1 MRWIR
6 HIWYWVL
13 LPIIVCAV
21 LALPMVYYF
30 ADDELCRLLEARL
43 AAGYPHLQVSVRSAL
58 FVPGEGIQIRGVA
71 VSDRRLPRPY
81 RQLAYVEECWL
92 VCRTQWQELLHGSFE
107 IQRVRLLQPRLRLAR
122 LPDGRWSAASL
133 WPLPQFCKRPPPV
146 AVEGGTIELYDVQSG
161 SEPRYILRNV
171 CFSVVRCP
179 IDRSQRQSERWL
191 TRIAGT
197 LVAPHARSIALD
209 AALHPGGEGQL
220 EIRYAGLE
228 LSTEMV
234 SLLPELASSL
244 PRGLPTARAELDG
257 RAEIQW
263 SSRRPSFQA
272 TAKGTLRQ
280 GMVAIPRMPWP
291 LSDVRA
297 SFRYDGQGLHLQGVT
312 ARFGQA
318 SVHLDHAKIFLAP
331 ELRYEIQGQCRWLR
345 FDPRL
350 VDVLPA
356 TLRRQ
361 CNLYRPSGE
370 IDVQHFTAA
379 WDGQQWRYAA
389 RIQCLN
395 VGLVYQRFPY
405 PLGGVHG
412 TLELNANVLRAD
424 LQTAVDGE
432 QVSIRA
438 EVHVPR
444 VRSGDWVE
452 IRTGRIALDEKLLA
466 ALDDKSEPFVR
477 ALQPQG
483 RVRVFA
489 RFDWGK
495 YAQPAPGMHTA
506 SPAAPVAASQG
517 DAPQARKP
525 HGPRLTDTA
534 LRTTVYDAPL
544 PRDTAHSATPVAAT
558 VSRAPMPSLQRTI
571 TVKFD
576 RCGLKYVRFPYA
588 VEEISGTA
596 TLRDKAWHIDR
607 LEGRHGSAR
616 IVCTGQVDL
625 TPASAQWR
633 LLITGRGLALNDEL
647 RAALQPASQHAW
659 DIASPQGACDVEALL
674 LTSPGERRPRL
685 RIRARPLNDR
695 TVVSSIE
702 PRPFPYRL
710 ERLEGLFTFQDG
722 ALYFERL
729 RARHGRTLV
738 SANGY
743 CRFEGAGNW
752 RLHFEHLA
760 VDQLAIDRELLEAVQ
775 GRLKRALA
783 QLHVRG
789 TLNLQGQLD
798 LASASTLAAPFRASS
813 LSHDT
818 TRSRDVALSNDA
830 APSDRA
836 PTAATPRPASQDF
849 SAAWDLTADLHDVS
863 LDCGFA
869 VEHVFGAA
877 NLAGRWENQRL
888 AAYGDLN
895 LESAAHG
902 DYQVTQIRGPFWL
915 DEGQVLLGVWA
926 DRHRRVLPQR
936 HITCQ
941 AYGGTAHADL
951 WVKLEA
957 QPRFAL
963 NATLADAD
971 LARLTREAIPGSQ
984 RAAGRI
990 MATLELRGS
999 GRSTHQLGGHGTL
1012 SLLEADL
1019 YELPQMVALLKLLS
1033 VRPPNPTAFTES
1045 EMAFRIAGE
1054 HVYFDDFRLYG
1065 DAISLLGK
1073 GEMNFNQQLDL
1084 TLHAMVGRQRQRIP
1098 LLSEL
1103 VGGASQ
1109 QIMLIH
1115 VGGTLADVELRR
1127 EPFPVV
1133 SQAVQQLN
1141 QGLRR

>member
-6 HIWYWVL
+6 HIWHWVL
-13 LPIIVCAV
+13 LPIMVCAV
-21 LALPMVYYF
+21 LAVPMVYYF

-58 FVPGEGIQIRGVA
+58 YIPGEGIQVRGVA
-71 VSDRRLPRPY
+71 VFDRRLRRPY

-92 VCRTQWQELLHGSFE
+92 VCRTQWQDLLQGSLE
-107 IQRVRLLQPRLRLAR
+107 IERVRLLQPRLRLAR
-122 LPDGRWSAASL
+122 LFDGKWSAGCL
-133 WPLPQFCKRPPPV
+133 WPLPQFCKRPPPM
-146 AVEGGTIELYDVQSG
+146 AIEGGTIELYDVQSG
-161 SEPRYILRNV
+161 SEPRYVLRNV
-171 CFSVVRCP
+171 CLSVVRCP
-179 IDRSQRQSERWL
+179 IDCFQPQHGRWS
-191 TRIAGT
+191 TRVAGT
-197 LVAPHARSIALD
+197 LVLPHARSISLD
-209 AALHPGGEGQL
+209 ATLFPGGDGQL
-220 EIRYAGLE
+220 EIRYVGLE
-228 LSTEMV
+228 LSTELA
-234 SLLPELASSL
+234 SFLPELAASL

-257 RAEIQW
+257 RAEIRW
-263 SSRRPSFQA
+263 SSGRPSFQA
-272 TAKGTLRQ
+272 MAKGTLRR

-297 SFRYDGQGLHLQGVT
+297 SFRYEGQGVHLQGVT

-318 SVHLDHAKIFLAP
+318 SVHLDHARIFLAP
-331 ELRYEIQGQCRWLR
+331 ELHYEIQGQCRWLR

-350 VDVLPA
+350 VEILPA
-356 TLRRQ
+356 ALRHQ
-361 CNLYRPSGE
+361 CQLYRPNGE
-370 IDVQHFTAA
+370 IDVQHFMAA
-379 WDGQQWRYAA
+379 WDGRRWRYAA
-389 RIQCLN
+389 RVQCLN
-395 VGLVYQRFPY
+395 VGLEYQRFPY
-405 PLGGVHG
+405 ALEGVRG
-412 TLELNANVLRAD
+412 TLELDANVLRAD
-424 LQTAVDGE
+424 LQAAVDGE

-444 VRSGDWVE
+444 VRGGDWVE

-483 RVRVFA
+483 RIKAFA
-489 RFDWGK
+489 RFEWGAYAAPARGTHTAIPTANVAATQGNAVQGRRSFK
-495 YAQPAPGMHTA
+495 RDLKGPGLRTAVYTAQPQRNTA
-506 SPAAPVAASQG
+506 S
-517 DAPQARKP
+517 
-525 HGPRLTDTA
+525 
-534 LRTTVYDAPL
+534 
-544 PRDTAHSATPVAAT
+544 SATPAA
-558 VSRAPMPSLQRTI
+558 APESQALPPSLQRTI
-571 TVKFD
+571 AVKLE

-596 TLRDKAWHIDR
+596 TLRGKAWHIDR

-625 TPASAQWR
+625 SRAGAEWR

-647 RAALQPASQHAW
+647 RAALNPANQRLW
-659 DIASPQGACDVEALL
+659 DMASPQGACDVEALL
-674 LTSPGERRPRL
+674 LTSPGGRRPRL
-685 RIRARPLNDR
+685 RIRARPLNDS

-722 ALYFERL
+722 ALHFERV
-729 RARHGRTLV
+729 RARHGRTLIC
-738 SANGY
+738 ATGQ
-743 CRFEGAGNW
+743 CRLDGASGW
-752 RLHFEHLA
+752 RLHFAHLA
-760 VDQLAIDRELLEAVQ
+760 VDQLSVDRELLEAVQ

-783 QLHVRG
+783 RLRVRG
-789 TLNLQGQLD
+789 TLNLEGQLD
-798 LASASTLAAPFRASS
+798 VACASTPAAPINVLS
-813 LSHDT
+813 LSHGIT
-818 TRSRDVALSNDA
+818 LSNDA
-830 APSDRA
+830 ALSNDGGSSDRA
-836 PTAATPRPASQDF
+836 NGADRSWPMSQDF
-849 SAAWDLTADLHDVS
+849 SVAWDLAADLHDVC
-863 LDCGFA
+863 LDCGIE

-877 NLAGRWENQRL
+877 TLSGRWENQRL
-888 AAYGDLN
+888 AAHGDLN

-902 DYQVTQIRGPFWL
+902 DYQVTQIRGPIWL

-936 HITCQ
+936 HVTCQ

-951 WVKLEA
+951 WVKLEP

-971 LARLTREAIPGSQ
+971 LARLAREAIPGSQ
-984 RAAGRI
+984 RVAGRI
-990 MATLELRGS
+990 KATLELRGS
-999 GRSTHQLGGHGTL
+999 GRSTHQLGGHGTV

-1033 VRPPNPTAFTES
+1033 VRAPDPTAFTES
-1045 EMAFRIAGE
+1045 QMTFRIVGE
-1054 HVYFDDFRLYG
+1054 HLYFEDFRLCG

-1073 GEMNFNQQLDL
+1073 GGMNFNQQLDL

-1098 LLSEL
+1098 VLSEL

-1115 VGGTLADVELRR
+1115 VGGTLANVELRR

>member
-1 MRWIR
+1 MR
-6 HIWYWVL
+6 HIWHWVL
-13 LPIIVCAV
+13 LPIMVCAL
-21 LALPMVYYF
+21 LALPMVYFF

-58 FVPGEGIQIRGVA
+58 FVPGEGIQIRGIV
-71 VSDRRLPRPY
+71 VSDNRLPRPY
-81 RQLAYVEECWL
+81 RQLAYVAECWL

-107 IQRVRLLQPRLRLAR
+107 IQRVRLLQPRVRLTR
-122 LPDGRWSAASL
+122 LSDGKWSAAGL

-146 AVEGGTIELYDVQSG
+146 AIEGGTVELYDVQSG
-161 SEPRYILRNV
+161 SEPRYVLKNV
-171 CFSVVRCP
+171 CLSVVRCP
-179 IDRSQRQSERWL
+179 IDGSQPQFGRCP

-197 LVAPHARSIALD
+197 LVAPHARSISLGATL
-209 AALHPGGEGQL
+209 LPGGQGQL

-228 LSTEMV
+228 LSTELA
-234 SLLPELASSL
+234 SLLPELAAGL

-257 RAEIQW
+257 RAEIHW
-263 SSRRPSFQA
+263 SSQQPSLQV

-318 SVHLDHAKIFLAP
+318 SVHLDHARIFLAP
-331 ELRYEIQGQCRWLR
+331 ELRYEIQGQCRRLR

-350 VDVLPA
+350 VEALPA

-361 CNLYRPSGE
+361 CHRYRASGE
-370 IDVQHFTAA
+370 IDVRHFMAA
-379 WDGQQWRYAA
+379 WDGRQWQYTA
-389 RIQCLN
+389 RVQCLN

-405 PLGGVHG
+405 PLEGVRG
-412 TLELNANVLRAD
+412 MLDLDANVLRAD
-424 LQTAVDGE
+424 LQAGVDGE

-444 VRSGDWVE
+444 VRAGDWVE

-466 ALDDKSEPFVR
+466 ALDDRSEPFVR

-483 RVRVFA
+483 RIKAFA
-489 RFDWGK
+489 RFEWGG
-495 YAQPAPGMHTA
+495 YAQPTPGMHTA
-506 SPAAPVAASQG
+506 SPATPVAASQ
-517 DAPQARKP
+517 DNAPQASRWAVDR
-525 HGPRLTDTA
+525 HLENTA
-534 LRTTVYDAPL
+534 LRAAAHATP
-544 PRDTAHSATPVAAT
+544 PDTDTDHSAASPAAAT
-558 VSRAPMPSLQRTI
+558 ESQALPPSLHRTI
-571 TVKFD
+571 AVKFD
-576 RCGLKYVRFPYA
+576 RCAIKYTRFPYA
-588 VEEISGTA
+588 VEEVSGTA
-596 TLRDKAWHIDR
+596 TMRGKVWHLDR

-616 IVCTGQVDL
+616 IVCTGQVNL
-625 TPASAQWR
+625 GSAGAEWR

-647 RAALQPASQHAW
+647 RAALHPANQRLW
-659 DIASPQGACDVEALL
+659 DMASPQGACDVEALL
-674 LTSPGERRPRL
+674 LTSPGGRHPRL
-685 RIRARPLNDR
+685 RIRARPLNDG
-695 TVVSSIE
+695 TVVTAIE

-722 ALYFERL
+722 ALHFERV

-738 SANGY
+738 SGKGH
-743 CRFEGAGNW
+743 CQLDGAGGW

-760 VDQLAIDRELLEAVQ
+760 VDQLAVDRDLLEAVQ
-775 GRLKRALA
+775 GRLKRALV
-783 QLHVRG
+783 QLRVRG
-789 TLNLQGQLD
+789 TLNLQGQLEV
-798 LASASTLAAPFRASS
+798 ASASGSAAPFHAPS
-813 LSHDT
+813 LSRDT
-818 TRSRDVALSNDA
+818 APSNDG
-830 APSDRA
+830 APSHDAGRSGH
-836 PTAATPRPASQDF
+836 TDAAAGGRPASQGF
-849 SAAWDLTADLHDVS
+849 SAAWDLAADLHDVS
-863 LDCGFA
+863 LDCGFE

-877 NLAGRWENQRL
+877 SFAGRWENQRL
-888 AAYGDLN
+888 VAHGDLN

-902 DYQVTQIRGPFWL
+902 DYQVTQIRGPIWL

-936 HITCQ
+936 HVTCQ
-941 AYGGTAHADL
+941 AYGGRAHADL
-951 WVKLEA
+951 WVKLEP
-957 QPRFAL
+957 QPRYAV
-963 NATLADAD
+963 NVTLADAD
-971 LARLTREAIPGSQ
+971 LARLAREAIPGSQ
-984 RAAGRI
+984 RVAGRI
-990 MATLELRGS
+990 MATIELRGS
-999 GRSTHQLGGHGTL
+999 GRSTYQLGGHGTL

-1033 VRPPNPTAFTES
+1033 VRPPDPTAFTES
-1045 EMAFRIAGE
+1045 QMAFRIAGE
-1054 HVYFDDFRLYG
+1054 HVYFDDFRLCG

-1098 LLSEL
+1098 VLSEL
-1103 VGGASQ
+1103 MGGASQ

-1115 VGGTLADVELRR
+1115 VGGTLANVELRR